1 MRKTFLTLL
10 LALGI
15 WHAKAQIVP
24 SYTEKTIIELEG
36 EARGGSPKEH
46 PNTDGH
52 GYAHV
57 YTLHNFIYSN
67 TTKLGIDGRYEVNNG
82 DNHYFRFGP
91 RGSHTF
97 KLKNSHPLSLSAN
110 IYGEAS
116 NHAVERIDGFITGV
130 YGFDISQNQQEGI
143 GLIVLLNNPQ
153 SVPCVPIYI
162 FHHIFNKQWSVN
174 FMTYMA
180 SVNYDYNNRLRLSA
194 GYNMF
199 TEKNWLSL
207 DHKRYYISKSYFSPQ
222 VAMQWKV
229 SPRFKLSANMGY
241 RMPINSIMYNRS
253 GSHKVKKLKK
263 YSAPFISVRATF
275 AWK

>member
-1 MRKTFLTLL
+1 MKTKLFTLVLT
-10 LALGI
+10 I
-15 WHAKAQIVP
+15 SVCFAKAQIVP
-24 SYTEKTIIELEG
+24 NYNEKSIIELEG

-57 YTLHNFIYSN
+57 YALHNFIYTG

-82 DNHYFRFGP
+82 DNHYFKFGP

-116 NHAVERIDGFITGV
+116 THAVERIDGFITGV
-130 YGFDISQNQQEGI
+130 YGFDIRQNQQQGI
-143 GLIVLLNNPQ
+143 GLILLLNNPQ

-162 FHHIFNKQWSVN
+162 FHHTFNKQWSVN
-174 FMTYMA
+174 FLTYVA

-207 DHKRYYISKSYFSPQ
+207 ENKRYYISKSYFSPQ

-229 SPRFKLSANMGY
+229 SPIFKLSANLGY
-241 RMPINSIMYNRS
+241 RMPINSTMYNRS
-253 GSHKVKKLKK
+253 GSHKVKDLKK
-263 YSAPFISVRATF
+263 NSAPFVSVRATF

>member
-1 MRKTFLTLL
+1 MKTKLFTLL
-10 LALGI
+10 LIVGI
-15 WHAKAQIVP
+15 CCAKAQIVP
-24 SYTEKTIIELEG
+24 SYNERTIVELEG

-52 GYAHV
+52 GYAHA
-57 YTLHNFIYSN
+57 YALHNFIYTT

-97 KLKNSHPLSLSAN
+97 RLKNSHPLSLSAF

-116 NHAVERIDGFITGV
+116 NHAVERVDGFITGV
-130 YGFDISQNQQEGI
+130 YGFDISKNQQEGI
-143 GLIVLLNNPQ
+143 GLIVMLNNPQ

-162 FHHIFNKQWSVN
+162 FHHTFNKQWSVN
-174 FMTYMA
+174 FLTYVA
-180 SVNYDYNNRLRLSA
+180 SVNYDYNSRLRFSA

-207 DHKRYYISKSYFSPQ
+207 DNKRYCINKSYFSPQ
-222 VAMQWKV
+222 MAMQWKV
-229 SPRFKLSANMGY
+229 SPIFKLSANLGY
-241 RMPINSIMYNRS
+241 RMPISSKMYNRS
-253 GSHKVKKLKK
+253 GSHKVKDLKK
-263 YSAPFISVRATF
+263 YSAPFVSVRATV